1 MAAAATEPSSDAPPL
16 ALRLLVDGHEPQ
28 LRNRALG
35 GRVGRDLVGDAIPH
49 AVGRLAAD
57 ERHHRRHLAVLRHLG
72 TSARVLLEV
81 LLDLLT
87 LVGVDGVERE
97 RTQQLIHLGRSQP
110 PVHDGPPVPMSTSVD
125 RIRLSPE
132 RMRLFTVPSGSL
144 RSAATSR

>member
-1 MAAAATEPSSDAPPL
+1 MAAAATEPSATPHH
-16 ALRLLVDGHEPQ
+16 LRFGFSSTGTSRSCGTGPW
-28 LRNRALG
+28 AAAS
-35 GRVGRDLVGDAIPH
+35 GRDLVGDAIPH

-57 ERHHRRHLAVLRHLG
+57 ERHHRRHLAVLGHLG
-72 TSARVLLEV
+72 ASARVLLEV

-97 RTQQLIHLGRSQP
+97 RTQQLVHLGRSQP

-144 RSAATSR
+144 KSAATSR